1 MFLLLILIMYLS
13 SHFSNITPLNL
24 FALEGNNASPLDQ
37 FTIRDL
43 ISLDLLGSINL
54 SLTNIGLYLVIS
66 SLIIL
71 TLYLVSNNYN
81 KIVSNN

>member
-13 SHFSNITPLNL
+13 SHFSNITPLNF

-43 ISLDLLGSINL
+43 ISLDVLGSINL